1 MKIKK
6 FTFGP
11 FQENTYVLYD
21 ESNQCVIIDP
31 GCYEAG
37 EQNELYSF
45 IKNSSLI
52 PMVLLNTH
60 CHLDH
65 ISGNAFVFEK
75 FKLKPC
81 IHSAEIPILN
91 MQEYTSMMYGLQCEK
106 SPSPEKFLSEGVNV
120 EFGNT
125 LLEVIFAPGHSP
137 GHVVF
142 FNKSENVLIGGDVL
156 FYNSIG
162 RTDLPMGDHNTLISS
177 IKNKIFPLGDSATV
191 YSGHGPETTIG
202 HERKNNPFL
211 I

>member
-21 ESNQCVIIDP
+21 DSNQCVIIDP

-45 IKNSSLI
+45 IKNSALSPVI
-52 PMVLLNTH
+52 LLNTH

-75 FKLKPC
+75 FQLRPWV
-81 IHSAEIPILN
+81 HSAEIPILN
-91 MQEYTSMMYGLQCEK
+91 MQEYTSLMYGLQCEK
-106 SPSPEKFLSEGVNV
+106 SPAPEKFLSEGVNI
-120 EFGNT
+120 EFGNSI
-125 LLEVIFAPGHSP
+125 LEVIFSPGHSP

-142 FNKSENVLIGGDVL
+142 FNKAENVLIGGDVL

-177 IKNKIFPLGDSATV
+177 IKNKIFPLGDDVRV
-191 YSGHGPETTIG
+191 YSGQGPETTIG
-202 HERKNNPFL
+202 HERKNNPYL